1 MVHIQNPLPAQRV
14 IKHRLDSSFTTSRE
28 VVAKEVVGEILELRC
43 KLALVESKAR
53 IGDGIDQVAF
63 NPHLRHRVSNLFC
76 VGIFHGI
83 GLEIRKLKIENEE
96 LVSEIF
102 VGWPLLLA

>member
-1 MVHIQNPLPAQRV
+1 MIHIQNPLPGQTV
-14 IKHRLDSSFTTSRE
+14 IKHCLDSSFATSRKVVAEE
-28 VVAKEVVGEILELRC
+28 VVWKILVLRC
-43 KLALVESKAR
+43 KLALVKSKTR
-53 IGDGIDQVAF
+53 SGDRIDQKAF
-63 NPHLRHRVSNLFC
+63 DPHLRHRVSNLFC

-102 VGWPLLLA
+102 VGWPLL